1 MLSKGYLKSLLQ
13 HHSSKALILLR
24 SAFFIVQL
32 SHPYMTTVFFFS
44 NVKKSKNLYSQVYKF
59 MFTVILKKLPI
70 HLFKKIYMYLFGM
83 LGLSCGTRDLSS
95 SLQLAGSVVAV
106 CTLFF

>member
-1 MLSKGYLKSLLQ
+1 
-13 HHSSKALILLR
+13 
-24 SAFFIVQL
+24 
-32 SHPYMTTVFFFS
+32 
-44 NVKKSKNLYSQVYKF
+44 